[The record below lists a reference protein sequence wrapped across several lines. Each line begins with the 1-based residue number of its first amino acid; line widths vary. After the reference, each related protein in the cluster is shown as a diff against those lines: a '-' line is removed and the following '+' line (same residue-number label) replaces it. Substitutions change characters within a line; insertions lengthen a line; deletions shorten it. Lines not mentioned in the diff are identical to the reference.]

1 MREENCTNENSGR
14 ILPEFLRDKP
24 GERVY
29 GRESLPGQT
38 FGHSTGLYSWKGDKP

>member
-14 ILPEFLRDKP
+14 ILPEFLRHKP
-24 GERVY
+24 GERAY
-29 GRESLPGQT
+29 GWASLPGQT

>member
-24 GERVY
+24 GDQRTAV
-29 GRESLPGQT
+29 P
-38 FGHSTGLYSWKGDKP
+38 